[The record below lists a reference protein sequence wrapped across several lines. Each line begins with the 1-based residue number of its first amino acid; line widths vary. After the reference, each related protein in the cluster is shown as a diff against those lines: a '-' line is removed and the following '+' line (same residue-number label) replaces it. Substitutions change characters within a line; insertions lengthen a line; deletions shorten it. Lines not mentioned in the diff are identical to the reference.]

1 MGRRRYIVTTKFDIK
16 DEVLIRGEI
25 NRISINTDGE
35 IIYDVKFSHLGG
47 TGIKCFSE
55 DTLIKSKEDDK

>member
-1 MGRRRYIVTTKFDIK
+1 MTTKFDID
-16 DEVLIRGEI
+16 DEVLIRGKI
-25 NRISINTDGE
+25 RRISINTAGE

-47 TGIKCFSE
+47 AGMKCFSE